1 MKIILSLL
9 KAFLNFIYFFMKL
22 KKTNKNKITFLSRQ
36 QNDISLDMK
45 LIKEELLKNNKNLEM
60 VFLCKRFD
68 NIKKHFISY
77 GFYNLKIM
85 HHISTSHVV
94 ITDSYSLP
102 VSVLHHKKDLKV
114 MQIWH
119 ALGAIKK
126 FGYQTVGKTSGRKS
140 VIANT
145 LCMHKNYDAIISGS
159 KASTKFFME
168 AFNYK
173 ENVFL
178 NYGLPRIDYLINN
191 HTKLKCEILNKYK
204 GLKSKINILYAPT
217 FRTTK
222 DFEINDLIKEIDF
235 SKYNLIL
242 KCHKNQIVAVKNN
255 NIYTCSAFSALELL
269 SVCDYLITDYSA
281 IAIEAS
287 ILNIKTFYYCYD
299 YQKYI
304 ENNGLNI
311 DLYKEMPG
319 VVFSNA
325 KDLMK
330 KLDSNNYDINL
341 VLNYKNKYIDIQN
354 GISTKLIAN
363 KILKWIKE

>member
-126 FGYQTVGKTSGRKS
+126 FGNDIKREYPIRNYNYVLSTS
-140 VIANT
+140 T
-145 LCMHKNYDAIISGS
+145 YWKN
-159 KASTKFFME
+159 
-168 AFNYK
+168 
-173 ENVFL
+173 
-178 NYGLPRIDYLINN
+178 
-191 HTKLKCEILNKYK
+191 
-204 GLKSKINILYAPT
+204 
-217 FRTTK
+217 
-222 DFEINDLIKEIDF
+222 
-235 SKYNLIL
+235 
-242 KCHKNQIVAVKNN
+242 
-255 NIYTCSAFSALELL
+255 
-269 SVCDYLITDYSA
+269 
-281 IAIEAS
+281 
-287 ILNIKTFYYCYD
+287 
-299 YQKYI
+299 
-304 ENNGLNI
+304 
-311 DLYKEMPG
+311 
-319 VVFSNA
+319 SNA
-325 KDLMK
+325 AFVFPSGVSKGYFSPSLSK
-330 KLDSNNYDINL
+330 R
-341 VLNYKNKYIDIQN
+341 
-354 GISTKLIAN
+354 
-363 KILKWIKE
+363 